1 MDERRIGIQEENE
14 DKKWRGIEQKSRSEG
29 VWMRRR
35 RIGVMRMCR
44 RGEEEKDRDAER
56 RED

>member
-35 RIGVMRMCR
+35 S
-44 RGEEEKDRDAER
+44 
-56 RED
+56 